1 MGASVVTLDK
11 KYLPVI
17 GNIRIPLIENMVLVN
32 YSQNIYVYPGIMII
46 IIIIIIKEWVPK
58 IAYIWLKI

>member
-11 KYLPVI
+11 KYLI
-17 GNIRIPLIENMVLVN
+17 GNIRIPLTENMVLVN